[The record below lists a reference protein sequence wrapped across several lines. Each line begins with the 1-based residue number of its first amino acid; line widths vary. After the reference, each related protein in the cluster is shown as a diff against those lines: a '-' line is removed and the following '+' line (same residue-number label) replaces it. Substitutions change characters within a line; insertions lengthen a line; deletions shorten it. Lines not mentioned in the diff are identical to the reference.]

1 MENLISQRPVNYEGV
16 ESLWWVTTDRGAFG
30 GPLRDWANGRD
41 SFLSRVKERKLVIQA
56 GGNCGM
62 YARFYA
68 NYFEQ
73 VYSFEPSG
81 VNFLC
86 LERNCQGKK
95 YHLYP
100 AALGERSGKATL
112 TQPKK
117 RFKNTGAYQVIEN
130 PNGDIPVI
138 SIDSLRLNR
147 CDLIHLDIEG
157 FEPNALRGAKETIL
171 KYKPVIILE
180 AGHGAE
186 VIEEIGYRVAEKL
199 DMDWI
204 FVYE

>member
-1 MENLISQRPVNYEGV
+1 MENLISQRPVNYEGIDT
-16 ESLWWVTTDRGAFG
+16 LWWVTTDRSAFN
-30 GPLRDWANGRD
+30 GPLRDWVNGKD
-41 SFLSRVKERKLVIQA
+41 SFLKYVKEKKLVIQA

-62 YARFYA
+62 YARFYG
-68 NYFEQ
+68 NYFEE
-73 VYSFEPSG
+73 VYSFEPSN

-100 AALGERSGKATL
+100 VAVGEQSGNGML
-112 TQPKK
+112 TMPKR
-117 RFKNTGAYQVIEN
+117 RFKNTGVYQVIEKSD
-130 PNGDIPVI
+130 GDIPII
-138 SIDSLRLNR
+138 SIDSLRLDR
-147 CDLIHLDIEG
+147 CDLIHFDIEG
-157 FEPNALRGAKETIL
+157 FEPHALRGARETIE

-186 VIEEIGYRVAEKL
+186 VIISLGYRLVEKL

-204 FVYE
+204 FIYE

>member
-1 MENLISQRPVNYEGV
+1 MENLISKRPIDYEGID
-16 ESLWWVTTDRGAFG
+16 ELWWVTTDRAAFS
-30 GPLRDWANGRD
+30 GPLRDWVNGKD
-41 SFLSRVKERKLVIQA
+41 KFLGNVKEKKLVVQA

-62 YARFYA
+62 YARFYG
-68 NYFEQ
+68 NYFEE
-73 VYSFEPSG
+73 VYSFEPSP

-100 AALGERSGKATL
+100 VALGEKSGNCVITL
-112 TQPKK
+112 PKR
-117 RFKNTGAYQVIEN
+117 RFKNTGVYQVIERDDGN
-130 PNGDIPVI
+130 IPII

-157 FEPNALRGAKETIL
+157 FEPHALRGAAQTIE
-171 KYKPVIILE
+171 KYRPVIILE

-186 VIEEIGYRVAEKL
+186 VIETMNYKLLEKL

-204 FVYE
+204 YIYE

>member
-1 MENLISQRPVNYEGV
+1 MENLISERQVNHEGV
-16 ESLWWVTTDRGAFG
+16 DKLWWVTTDRSAFN
-30 GPLRDWANGRD
+30 GPLRDWINGKD
-41 SFLSRVKERKLVIQA
+41 YFLKYVKEKKLVVQA

-62 YARFYA
+62 YARFYG
-68 NYFEQ
+68 NYFEEI
-73 VYSFEPSG
+73 YSFEPTS

-86 LERNCQGKK
+86 LERNCRGKK

-100 AALGERSGKATL
+100 VALGESKGMATL

-117 RFKNTGAYQVIEN
+117 RFKNTGAYQVIAN
-130 PNGDIPVI
+130 TDGDIPMITV
-138 SIDSLRLNR
+138 DSLHLSR
-147 CDLIHLDIEG
+147 CDLIHFDIEG
-157 FEPNALRGAKETIL
+157 FESYALRGAIDTIK

-186 VIEEIGYRVAEKL
+186 VIEPLGYHLKEKL

-204 FVYE
+204 FIYE